1 LESALTGS
9 AQKAGLSRSQ
19 YRSTGARSEAVM
31 VYVALVVADQ
41 GESKAAINTPPLCD
55 AAAMIREAAGFFQ
68 SRFTLL
74 ARPPR

>member
-1 LESALTGS
+1 
-9 AQKAGLSRSQ
+9 
-19 YRSTGARSEAVM
+19 M
-31 VYVALVVADQ
+31 VYVTLVVADQ

-55 AAAMIREAAGFFQ
+55 AAAMIREAAGYFQ

>member
-1 LESALTGS
+1 
-9 AQKAGLSRSQ
+9 
-19 YRSTGARSEAVM
+19 M

-41 GESKAAINTPPLCD
+41 GESKAAINTPPLYD
-55 AAAMIREAAGFFQ
+55 AAAMIREAAGYFQ

>member
-1 LESALTGS
+1 
-9 AQKAGLSRSQ
+9 
-19 YRSTGARSEAVM
+19 M

-41 GESKAAINTPPLCD
+41 GESKPAINTPPVHD
-55 AAAMIREAAGFFQ
+55 AAAMIREAAEFFQ